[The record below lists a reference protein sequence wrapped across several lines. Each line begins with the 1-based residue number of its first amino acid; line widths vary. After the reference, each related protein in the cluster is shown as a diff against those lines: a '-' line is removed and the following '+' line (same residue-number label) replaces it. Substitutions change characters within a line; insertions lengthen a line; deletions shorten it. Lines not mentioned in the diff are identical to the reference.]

1 MPTERWNIDAGDLR
15 QRVTIQVRTDSGP
28 DSRGHPVYEWED
40 DVTNVPAKIESP
52 AGRKLEIARQ
62 YVPTA
67 THVVTMRYRCISAKD
82 NRIVFRGRTF
92 NIGWAHNVEERDVKL
107 ELMCTEEI

>member
-1 MPTERWNIDAGDLR
+1 MPTERWNIDAGELR
-15 QRVTIQVRTDSGP
+15 HLVTIQERTDTGP
-28 DSRGHPVYEWED
+28 DSRGHPVLAWSD
-40 DVTNVPAKIESP
+40 AVTGVPAKIENP

-67 THVVTMRYRCISAKD
+67 TTVITMRYRTISEKD

-92 NIGWAHNVEERDVKL
+92 NIGWANNIEERNVKL
-107 ELMCTEEI
+107 ELICTEER